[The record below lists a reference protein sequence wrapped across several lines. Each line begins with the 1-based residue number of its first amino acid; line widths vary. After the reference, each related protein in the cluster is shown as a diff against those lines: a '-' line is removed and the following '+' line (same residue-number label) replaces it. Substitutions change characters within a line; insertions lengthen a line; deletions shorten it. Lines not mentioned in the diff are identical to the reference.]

1 MVPWL
6 VAMGSLAAFVALWL
20 RTTYREL
27 LPLREAVWGADKQV
41 RLYWN
46 LLSNAEEDLEKKDY
60 MKDRYDIGCAIYLSQ
75 ARRYNETL
83 QSHFNAPVAW
93 ILGFHLIP
101 EVIEFDLSL

>member
-6 VAMGSLAAFVALWL
+6 VALGSLAAFVALWL

-27 LPLREAVWGADKQV
+27 LPLRESVWGAEKQV
-41 RLYWN
+41 RLYWD
-46 LLSNAEEDLEKKDY
+46 LLSNAEEDLEKRDY
-60 MKDRYDIGCAIYLSQ
+60 MKDRYDIGYAIYVSQ

-83 QSHFNAPVAW
+83 QSRFNAPVAW
-93 ILGFHLIP
+93 IFGFRPIL